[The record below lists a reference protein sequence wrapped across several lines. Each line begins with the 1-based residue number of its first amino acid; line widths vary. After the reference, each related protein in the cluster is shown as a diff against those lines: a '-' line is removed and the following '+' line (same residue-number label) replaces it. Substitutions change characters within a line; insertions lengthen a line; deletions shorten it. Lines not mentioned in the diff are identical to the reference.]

1 MAKFYS
7 VTRGVLA
14 GILFAVLLGVLVGLL
29 IHLTTMPEL
38 SSNWGYASLALV
50 IFLGAGF
57 AAYREGKKGLL
68 MGVQVATVFILLLLI
83 VNLIFY
89 PGQLQW
95 KDTLIKIII
104 SLGAGIAGG
113 AIGVAIKSR

>member
-1 MAKFYS
+1 MAKFFS

-14 GILFAVLLGVLVGLL
+14 GILFAVLLGVIVGLL

-50 IFLGAGF
+50 IFMGAGF
-57 AAYREGKKGLL
+57 AAYREGKNGLL
-68 MGVQVATVFILLLLI
+68 MGLEVAVVFIALLLI

-89 PGQLQW
+89 PGQLMW
-95 KDTLIKIII
+95 KDTIIKTAV
-104 SLGAGIAGG
+104 SLAAGIAGG
-113 AIGVAIKSR
+113 AIGVAVKSR